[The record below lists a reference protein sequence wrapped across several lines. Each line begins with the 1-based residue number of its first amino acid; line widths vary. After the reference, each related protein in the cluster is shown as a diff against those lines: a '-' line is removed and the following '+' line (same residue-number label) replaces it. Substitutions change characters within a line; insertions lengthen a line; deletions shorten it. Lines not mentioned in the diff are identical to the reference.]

1 MPSKRTND
9 SVDRI
14 LADLNQ
20 RQAADGVRASVTDH
34 QVDEILRSV
43 GISTTP
49 LQNTPTQD
57 SQIAFSDFS
66 GPDDFDEIMR
76 SAGATS
82 APASMPAPAP
92 RRTTE
97 TPRAAAPQ
105 RMPSRLPPLRPQCV
119 RPSPCSLCKM
129 CSLPGRC
136 SNPPPPRAAPR
147 TPPAPASSRTF
158 CARWPRRG
166 MFPTPPR

>member
-76 SAGATS
+76 S
-82 APASMPAPAP
+82 
-92 RRTTE
+92 
-97 TPRAAAPQ
+97 
-105 RMPSRLPPLRPQCV
+105 
-119 RPSPCSLCKM
+119 
-129 CSLPGRC
+129 
-136 SNPPPPRAAPR
+136 NPPPPRAAPR

>member
-49 LQNTPTQD
+49 LQSTPTQD
-57 SQIAFSDFS
+57 SQIAFSDFG
-66 GPDDFDEIMR
+66 GPDDFEELMR
-76 SAGATS
+76 TT
-82 APASMPAPAP
+82 APAAPSAAP
-92 RRTTE
+92 RRTAE
-97 TPRAAAPQ
+97 A
-105 RMPSRLPPLRPQCV
+105 PLRPAV
-119 RPSPCSLCKM
+119 
-129 CSLPGRC
+129 
-136 SNPPPPRAAPR
+136 
-147 TPPAPASSRTF
+147 APASAPVQQRP
-158 CARWPRRG
+158 AQVPQAA
-166 MFPTPPR
+166 

>member
-49 LQNTPTQD
+49 RCTASMVVMLELVRCT
-57 SQIAFSDFS
+57 IATWSIATSPMPCVTFVIALSF
-66 GPDDFDEIMR
+66 
-76 SAGATS
+76 AGAKNS
-82 APASMPAPAP
+82 KS
-92 RRTTE
+92 
-97 TPRAAAPQ
+97 
-105 RMPSRLPPLRPQCV
+105 PLRKSVNVHCP
-119 RPSPCSLCKM
+119 
-129 CSLPGRC
+129 
-136 SNPPPPRAAPR
+136 
-147 TPPAPASSRTF
+147 
-158 CARWPRRG
+158 
-166 MFPTPPR
+166 

>member
-92 RRTTE
+92 RRTAE
-97 TPRAAAPQ
+97 TPTGRAATVYGDLVSAAEALLALA
-105 RMPSRLPPLRPQCV
+105 RESHGRPNKELAAFASQI
-119 RPSPCSLCKM
+119 
-129 CSLPGRC
+129 
-136 SNPPPPRAAPR
+136 RALMAKQK
-147 TPPAPASSRTF
+147 
-158 CARWPRRG
+158 
-166 MFPTPPR
+166 

>member
-49 LQNTPTQD
+49 Q
-57 SQIAFSDFS
+57 F
-66 GPDDFDEIMR
+66 
-76 SAGATS
+76 
-82 APASMPAPAP
+82 
-92 RRTTE
+92 
-97 TPRAAAPQ
+97 
-105 RMPSRLPPLRPQCV
+105 LPV
-119 RPSPCSLCKM
+119 
-129 CSLPGRC
+129 
-136 SNPPPPRAAPR
+136 
-147 TPPAPASSRTF
+147 
-158 CARWPRRG
+158 
-166 MFPTPPR
+166 

>member
-97 TPRAAAPQ
+97 KIGRAH
-105 RMPSRLPPLRPQCV
+105 V
-119 RPSPCSLCKM
+119 
-129 CSLPGRC
+129 
-136 SNPPPPRAAPR
+136 
-147 TPPAPASSRTF
+147 
-158 CARWPRRG
+158 
-166 MFPTPPR
+166 

>member
-57 SQIAFSDFS
+57 SQIAFSDFG
-66 GPDDFDEIMR
+66 GPDDFEELM
-76 SAGATS
+76 
-82 APASMPAPAP
+82 
-92 RRTTE
+92 RTT
-97 TPRAAAPQ
+97 TPAAPSAA
-105 RMPSRLPPLRPQCV
+105 RMKAMRAGSITPPGRTTGSS
-119 RPSPCSLCKM
+119 PSPSTARTGF
-129 CSLPGRC
+129 S
-136 SNPPPPRAAPR
+136 STAP
-147 TPPAPASSRTF
+147 TSTITSIASSST
-158 CARWPRRG
+158 A
-166 MFPTPPR
+166 PTPP

>member
-82 APASMPAPAP
+82 APASTPAPAP
-92 RRTTE
+92 RRE
-97 TPRAAAPQ
+97 NGGPHP
-105 RMPSRLPPLRPQCV
+105 
-119 RPSPCSLCKM
+119 
-129 CSLPGRC
+129 
-136 SNPPPPRAAPR
+136 
-147 TPPAPASSRTF
+147 
-158 CARWPRRG
+158 
-166 MFPTPPR
+166 

>member
-105 RMPSRLPPLRPQCV
+105 RPVQSVPDAQPA
-119 RPSPCSLCKM
+119 
-129 CSLPGRC
+129 
-136 SNPPPPRAAPR
+136 AAP
-147 TPPAPASSRTF
+147 
-158 CARWPRRG
+158 
-166 MFPTPPR
+166 